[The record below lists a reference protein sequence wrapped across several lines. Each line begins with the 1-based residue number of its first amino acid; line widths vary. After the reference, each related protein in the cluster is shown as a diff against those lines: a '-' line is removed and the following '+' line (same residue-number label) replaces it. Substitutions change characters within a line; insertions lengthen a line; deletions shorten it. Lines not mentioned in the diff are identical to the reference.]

1 VVWGREREI
10 RVILQQKNRYA
21 PKARTFL
28 NLQRK
33 VKKIFDF
40 DVNRPS
46 VKYTLEKLYRFLD

>member
-1 VVWGREREI
+1 
-10 RVILQQKNRYA
+10 LQQKNRYA